1 MGIRNPSALSTA
13 VTYRSMRPVLGL
25 LARVCPAETRV
36 AGMESIVFPSGS
48 LGAMIRVTTPAS
60 IPWFLDP
67 HTIPTGDTAP
77 YSSLYF
83 DAYPTS

>member
-13 VTYRSMRPVLGL
+13 VTYRSMSWVSWQE
-25 LARVCPAETRV
+25 CPEETRV
-36 AGMESIVFPSGS
+36 AGMESILFPSGS

-67 HTIPTGDTAP
+67 RTIPTGDTAP
-77 YSSLYF
+77 YSGLYF